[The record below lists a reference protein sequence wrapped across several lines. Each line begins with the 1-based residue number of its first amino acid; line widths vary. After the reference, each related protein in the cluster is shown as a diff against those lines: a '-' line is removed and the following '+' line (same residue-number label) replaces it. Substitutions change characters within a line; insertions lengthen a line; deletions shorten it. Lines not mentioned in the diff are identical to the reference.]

1 MISKRQTFL
10 LMLGL
15 ASGILLKAQEMSK
28 QAVPKD
34 NTPDIPLTNKPGS
47 KYEFTIIKDNGAA
60 SVKNQNKS
68 GTCWCFSTQSFLES
82 ELMRMGKGNIPLS
95 EMFVIHNMYIE
106 KAINYVRYQGH
117 AQFGEGGEPHDVIDA
132 VRDFGIVPAGIYV
145 GLPKGDSLPVMGEMD
160 GVLKA
165 MLDEVNKL
173 PDGKLS
179 PNWLAAYK
187 GALDGYMGAVPTEF
201 TYEGKTYTP
210 QSYAK
215 SLGINPDDYVE
226 ITSFTHHPFYSK
238 FALEVPDNWA
248 GGQVYNVPLDEFHQI
263 ADNAIQNGYTIEWGA
278 DVSEPGCSPSK
289 NSLAIVPQME
299 IGRMTSPAAKD
310 SIFTYPVAQAN
321 ITQEMRQQAFDNLST
336 TDDHGMQITGMAKD
350 QTGDE
355 FYIVKNSW
363 GTTNYCKGY
372 FYVSSQYFL
381 YKTTS
386 IMVNKNA
393 IPTSIRKK
401 LGI

>member
-1 MISKRQTFL
+1 MVSRKQKFL
-10 LMLGL
+10 FSLGL
-15 ASGILLKAQEMSK
+15 IATIGLSAQEL
-28 QAVPKD
+28 PKS
-34 NTPDIPLTNKPGS
+34 NLAINNQPDIPLTNKPGS
-47 KYEFTIIKDNGAA
+47 KYQFTIVKDNGAS
-60 SVKNQNKS
+60 SVKNQNRS

-95 EMFVIHNMYIE
+95 EMFVVHNMYLE
-106 KAINYVRYQGH
+106 KAVNYVRYQGH
-117 AQFGEGGEPHDVIDA
+117 AQFGEGGEPHDVINA
-132 VRDFGIVPAGIYV
+132 VRDFGIVPAGIYS
-145 GLPKGDSLPVMGEMD
+145 GLPQGDSLPVMGEMD
-160 GVLKA
+160 AVLKA

-173 PDGKLS
+173 HDGKLS
-179 PNWLAAYK
+179 ANWFKAFQ
-187 GALDGYMGAVPTEF
+187 GALDGYMGSVPAQF

-226 ITSFTHHPFYSK
+226 ITSFTHHPFYTK

-263 ADNAIQNGYTIEWGA
+263 TDNAIQNGYTVEWGA
-278 DVSEPGCSPSK
+278 DVSEAGFNAK
-289 NSLAIVPQME
+289 KYSLAIVPQIE
-299 IGRMTSPAAKD
+299 LGNNTASGVKD
-310 SIFTYPVAQAN
+310 SVFMYPVAQKE

-350 QTGDE
+350 QNGDE

-363 GTTNYCKGY
+363 GTTNFCKGY
-372 FYVSSQYFL
+372 FYVSAPYFL

-393 IPTSIRKK
+393 IPPAIRKK
-401 LGI
+401 MGL